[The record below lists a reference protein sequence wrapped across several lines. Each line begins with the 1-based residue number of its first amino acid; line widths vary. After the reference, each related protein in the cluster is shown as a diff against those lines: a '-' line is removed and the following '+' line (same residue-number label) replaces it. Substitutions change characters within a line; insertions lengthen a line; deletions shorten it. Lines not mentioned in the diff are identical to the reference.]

1 MGLQSVSAPMR
12 DGREKETMGGWMND
26 GLDDEFD
33 QGHARR
39 VRVDVGWVAFCGARR
54 LRAFRVATVGSR
66 EWWGELRLTTEAG
79 GWSQNNDNFCV
90 EQRRDTG

>member
-1 MGLQSVSAPMR
+1 MR